1 MCRETSRVKNSVFN
15 LSFSMLGQ
23 IANIFAKFLVR
34 TVFVHI
40 LGNEYLGLNGLFT
53 NILSFLSLS
62 ELGVG
67 TAIVFSLYK
76 PIAENDGNQIA
87 KIMLLFRKAYIIIGL
102 IVILVGVSL
111 CPFLKF
117 FIADM
122 PNIPNIQI
130 IYILYVTNSGISYFF
145 SYKAAFISAN
155 QKNYI
160 VTNNRYIFIFIFS
173 ALQCVLLV
181 LTHDY
186 IVFLVLQ
193 VLCTLITNISISAI
207 ANRKYPVLKV
217 KNAEALDDDTK
228 YVIKS
233 NVSANLM
240 HRIGGIIVFSTD
252 NILLS
257 KMFDLGIVGIYSNYS
272 LLISTVEGVIDQ
284 FFNAI
289 TASVGS
295 LRISADK
302 KHQIEIYYIIYFI
315 NFWLYSVCAVCFPIL
330 FEPFI
335 LLWLGHKY
343 VMDRYC
349 VVFIV
354 LNFYLKGLRKTNQI
368 FNSAYGLSPKYKY
381 MPIPESVI
389 NIAASI
395 IFGRFLG
402 PIGIFIGTTISSVS
416 TCVWVEPMI
425 LFKFGFESRITPLAK
440 KYIGYMGFTLFTV
453 VITFFATSFVA
464 SDGWIGL
471 IIELVI
477 CLIIPNFLIALI
489 YYRTDEFKYVKNLFF
504 KFWGN
509 IFIKNIRKS

>member
-1 MCRETSRVKNSVFN
+1 MNKETSRVKNSVFN
-15 LSFSMLGQ
+15 LLFSLLGQ
-23 IANIFAKFLVR
+23 IANIIAKFLVR
-34 TVFVHI
+34 TVFVYI

-87 KIMLLFRKAYIIIGL
+87 KIMRLFRNAYIIIGL
-102 IVILVGVSL
+102 IVFLVGVSL
-111 CPFLKF
+111 CPFLDF
-117 FIADM
+117 FITDM
-122 PNIPNIQI
+122 PNIPNIQF

-160 VTNNRYIFIFIFS
+160 VTNNRYIFICIFS
-173 ALQCVLLV
+173 ALQCVSLV
-181 LTHDY
+181 LTHNY

-193 VLCTLITNISISAI
+193 ILCTFITNISISAI
-207 ANRKYPVLKV
+207 ANKKYPVLKV
-217 KNAEALDDDTK
+217 KQAEALDDDTK
-228 YVIKS
+228 HVIKN

-284 FFNAI
+284 FFNSI
-289 TASVGS
+289 TASVGN
-295 LRISADK
+295 LRVSADK
-302 KHQIEIYYIIYFI
+302 KHQMEIYHIIYFI
-315 NFWLYSVCAVCFPIL
+315 NFWLYSVCAVCFAIL

-335 LLWLGHKY
+335 LLWLGREY

-349 VVFIV
+349 AVFIV
-354 LNFYLKGLRKTNQI
+354 INFYIKGLRKTNQI

-381 MPIPESVI
+381 MPVPESVI
-389 NIAASI
+389 NIAVSI
-395 IFGRFLG
+395 IFGRLFG
-402 PIGIFIGTTISSVS
+402 PIGIFIGTTISSVL

-425 LFKFGFESRITPLAK
+425 LFKFGFDSRITSLAK
-440 KYIGYMGFTLFTV
+440 KYVEYIGVALLAA
-453 VITFFATSFVA
+453 VITFVVTSFVA
-464 SDGWIGL
+464 FNGWIGFIIKL
-471 IIELVI
+471 IICLV
-477 CLIIPNFLIALI
+477 IPNFIVALI
-489 YYRTDEFKYVKNLFF
+489 YCRSDEFKFVKKLFL
-504 KFWGN
+504 KILEK
-509 IFIKNIRKS
+509 IFRKNINKS